1 MSSPARAVWK
11 AVGLLPGR
19 RPAEAEPTE
28 GDETAEATP

>member
-19 RPAEAEPTE
+19 RPAEPTE